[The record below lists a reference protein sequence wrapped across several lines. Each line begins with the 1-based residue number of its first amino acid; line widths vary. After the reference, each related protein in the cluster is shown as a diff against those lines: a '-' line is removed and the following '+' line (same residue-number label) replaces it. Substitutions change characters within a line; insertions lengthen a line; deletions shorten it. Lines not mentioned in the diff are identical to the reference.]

1 MTRSRAHFPGCAC
14 ALPGCV
20 AARTAT
26 TAPSRRAVLTRFET
40 LLAMRD
46 ATVEVSPTFARVTA
60 DGYTLI
66 LPLDMAV
73 TRLLSAADKLPPLT
87 FGRPVTDTYAP
98 RVTGERRRRNA

>member
-1 MTRSRAHFPGCAC
+1 MLSTLVS
-14 ALPGCV
+14 ALPAGGS
-20 AARTAT
+20 AGR
-26 TAPSRRAVLTRFET
+26 LH
-40 LLAMRD
+40 
-46 ATVEVSPTFARVTA
+46 VSGTARVTA

-73 TRLLSAADKLPPLT
+73 TRLLSTYGKLPPLT